1 MIGIKHITFLIV
13 AHTLLWGAA
22 TAEVIDN
29 QGGAVNP
36 NKQFVDQ
43 FLDGE
48 FSSTVEIN
56 QDSGV
61 IDGTVGI
68 AVKALDG
75 IGFLAGILFS
85 PLKLAVGSEL
95 PLILSVLFQGIFAF
109 WEGAVI
115 LSFIRGKDL

>member
-22 TAEVIDN
+22 NAEVIDN

-85 PLKLAVGSEL
+85 PLKLAVESEL
-95 PLILSVLFQGIFAF
+95 PLILSVLFQGMFAF